1 MDTVRR
7 AGTHPARRTGGP
19 LRLRTAARRP
29 RRATGNRRRNG
40 LGDCLSTGQ
49 ERRQLDVLDNPVW
62 WALTGPQRDL
72 GSAGPL
78 AARFDPEVSPFGAF
92 SSEPTGSHWEELAE
106 LAGPGG
112 TSALVR
118 VEDDAVRPPP
128 GWALLR
134 ELHGVQMIG
143 QGLRLRRVR
152 SPGPTGPDDN
162 RPANIPVRL
171 TVADVGD
178 MLELV
183 GLAQPGPFLER
194 TVELG
199 AYLGIRR
206 QGRLVAMAG
215 ERFHPP
221 GYSEISAVATHPDHR
236 RQGLA
241 ELLVGAA
248 ATAIA
253 ERGDTPFLHAS
264 AGNTNAIRLYESMG
278 FAVRRTL
285 SFAVV
290 QAPDR
295 S

>member
-1 MDTVRR
+1 
-7 AGTHPARRTGGP
+7 
-19 LRLRTAARRP
+19 
-29 RRATGNRRRNG
+29 
-40 LGDCLSTGQ
+40 
-49 ERRQLDVLDNPVW
+49 
-62 WALTGPQRDL
+62 
-72 GSAGPL
+72 
-78 AARFDPEVSPFGAF
+78 
-92 SSEPTGSHWEELAE
+92 
-106 LAGPGG
+106 
-112 TSALVR
+112 
-118 VEDDAVRPPP
+118 
-128 GWALLR
+128 
-134 ELHGVQMIG
+134 MIG